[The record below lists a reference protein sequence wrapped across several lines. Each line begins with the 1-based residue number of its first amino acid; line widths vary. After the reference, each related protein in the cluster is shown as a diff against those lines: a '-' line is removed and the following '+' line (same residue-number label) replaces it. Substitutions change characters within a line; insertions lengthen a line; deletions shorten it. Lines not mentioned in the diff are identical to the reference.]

1 MMSNKLTMKEWRAVL
16 ERMVQE
22 SGYVDKESSR
32 NIWSRIENNLSEL
45 SQDDEAMLRERVNLR
60 LRSK

>member
-1 MMSNKLTMKEWRAVL
+1 MNSKLTMKEWRAVL

-22 SGYVDKESSR
+22 SGYVDKDSSR
-32 NIWSRIENNLSEL
+32 DIWRRIENDLTEL
-45 SQDDEAMLRERVNLR
+45 SHDHEAMLRERVNLR

>member
-1 MMSNKLTMKEWRAVL
+1 MNSKLTMKEWRAVL

-22 SGYVDKESSR
+22 SGYVDKDSSR
-32 NIWSRIENNLSEL
+32 DIWRRIENDLTEL
-45 SQDDEAMLRERVNLR
+45 NYDHEAMLRERVNLR

>member
-1 MMSNKLTMKEWRAVL
+1 MKEWRAVL

>member
-1 MMSNKLTMKEWRAVL
+1 MNSKLTMKEWRAVL

-22 SGYVDKESSR
+22 SGYVDKDSSR
-32 NIWSRIENNLSEL
+32 DIWRRIENGLTEL
-45 SQDDEAMLRERVNLR
+45 NHDHEAMLRERVNLR

>member
-1 MMSNKLTMKEWRAVL
+1 MNSKLTMKEWRAVL

-22 SGYVDKESSR
+22 SGYVDKDASKD
-32 NIWSRIENNLSEL
+32 IWRRIESDLTEL
-45 SQDDEAMLRERVNLR
+45 NHDHEAMLRERVNLR

>member
-1 MMSNKLTMKEWRAVL
+1 MKEWRTVL

-22 SGYVDKESSR
+22 SGYIDKESSR